1 MAADLNDEDDVPE
14 WAKTITSSQDA
25 TIKQLPE
32 MEDPTDL
39 KVELRSYQKQALHW
53 LLQRERDGDS
63 AELKEQLD
71 LLLE

>member
-1 MAADLNDEDDVPE
+1 MGKNNHIVARCCH
-14 WAKTITSSQDA
+14 Q
-25 TIKQLPE
+25 IKHMPE